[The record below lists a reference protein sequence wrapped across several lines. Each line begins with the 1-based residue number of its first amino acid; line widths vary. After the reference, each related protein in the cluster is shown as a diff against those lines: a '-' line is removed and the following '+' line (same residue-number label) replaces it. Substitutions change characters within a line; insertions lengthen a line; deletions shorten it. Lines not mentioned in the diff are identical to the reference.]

1 MAAPRPLPTPITR
14 PSREAATLLRIPE
27 AAELLGLSRDSI
39 YDLVAAGS
47 LRSVL
52 IKGKMRIRLTDL
64 STYVQRLT

>member
-1 MAAPRPLPTPITR
+1 
-14 PSREAATLLRIPE
+14 
-27 AAELLGLSRDSI
+27 
-39 YDLVAAGS
+39 LVAAGS